1 MVSLFAALVGT
12 YMARRPW
19 IAWFM
24 TVRIA
29 LASVAEHP
37 LRTVL
42 STLAV
47 AMGVAGIV
55 AVHSVIAGLDHA
67 FDSSMDLGKRGKV
80 IVQRRPARGGDPR
93 VDWERAPAVDEGD
106 LAALN
111 AHVTRARA
119 IVPVAH
125 ELLDSTSR
133 VGVLV
138 HGDPIEG
145 ELDVYGVPPSWMLLG
160 RGVAEGRF
168 FSQAESDA
176 GRSVAVVGT
185 DLFDRMR
192 ERHQGL
198 GDAILFDGRP
208 FEVVGVL
215 ERRGKNPWGNSYDA
229 VVVVPPP
236 VFAETFGTRSLQIA
250 LVARTDAD
258 AEVDALIGET
268 VSIVRGA
275 RRLAPTDPS
284 NFAIDAGEEA
294 RDLYQKLTGG
304 LKLATVVLAVLTLLV
319 SGGGILNIMLF
330 SIGERTREIGVR
342 GALGVRP
349 RLILAQFL
357 VEGMAISGA
366 GGAVGLLF
374 GAGVARL
381 IAAASPLP
389 ARVTPAGLAIGLIF
403 GVTVGIVFSFLPAR
417 RASRLA
423 PAVAMRA

>member
-1 MVSLFAALVGT
+1 
-12 YMARRPW
+12 MARRPW
-19 IAWFM
+19 IAWFL

-55 AVHSVIAGLDHA
+55 AVHSVIDGLDHA
-67 FDSSMDLGKRGKV
+67 FDANMDLGKRGKV
-80 IVQRRPARGGDPR
+80 IVQRRPTRGGDPR
-93 VDWERAPAVDEGD
+93 VDWDKVPAVGDAD

-119 IVPVAH
+119 IVPVEH

-133 VGVLV
+133 VGVVV
-138 HGDPIEG
+138 HGEPMDG
-145 ELDVYGVPPSWMLLG
+145 ELDVYGVPPAWTLLG
-160 RGVAEGRF
+160 RGVIEGRF

-176 GRSVAVVGT
+176 GRDVAVVGT
-185 DLFDRMR
+185 DLYDRLR
-192 ERHQGL
+192 ARHQGL
-198 GDAILFDGRP
+198 GDTILLDGRP
-208 FEVVGVL
+208 LEVVGVL

-236 VFAETFGTRSLQIA
+236 VFDETFGRRSLQLA

-258 AEVDALIGET
+258 VDPLIGET
-268 VSIVRGA
+268 IAILRGA
-275 RRLAPTDPS
+275 RRLAPAAAS

-294 RDLYQKLTGG
+294 RALYTKLTGG
-304 LKLATVVLAVLTLLV
+304 LKLATVVLAILTLLV

-330 SIGERTREIGVR
+330 SIGERTREIGIR

-366 GGAVGLLF
+366 GGAVGLLV
-374 GAGVARL
+374 GAGIARL
-381 IAAASPLP
+381 IAATSPLP
-389 ARVTPAGLAIGLIF
+389 AQVTSTGLAVGLGFGLTVGLIF
-403 GVTVGIVFSFLPAR
+403 SYLPAR